1 MIKKKLNIF
10 TIVLPASS
18 NQILKKINSNAK
30 GVVFVVDKK
39 NKLIGSISDGDIRRA
54 ILKNKLTK
62 NISDKSSIIN
72 KKTIF
77 LKSNSSIETIF
88 KSFSNKKKKVRCI
101 PLVNNFN
108 QIVDISFADRIKS
121 YPIAEPQI
129 GNSEITNVLS
139 ALNSGWISSRGQFIS
154 QFERS
159 FSAYLGG
166 GHAVAVSSGTS
177 ALQAGILALG
187 LGKGDEILVPNFTF
201 AASINSI
208 INAGCKPIL
217 VDVEKDTWTIDI
229 KKIEKKITKRT
240 KAIMPVHIY
249 GQPCRIDEI
258 KKISKKN
265 KLFVIEDCAE
275 ALGAIYKKR
284 LVGLDF
290 DCSCFSFFA
299 NKTITTGEGGMV
311 VFKNKKHELQA
322 RLIINHGMSLNR
334 KYYHEI
340 VGNNFRM
347 TNIQAAIGLAQMKK
361 IKKFILDRKKIAT
374 QYNTLIK
381 NIKNIELLPSNK
393 WSQNS
398 YWLYT
403 LLLKNISK
411 QQIDF
416 LINKL
421 INRGIE
427 CRPGFGSLNQMTP
440 YKKYSKGNYEVSN
453 LLSSQA
459 ISLPSTNLS
468 KLDVEYVVKIFKQEF
483 EKIIS

>member
-1 MIKKKLNIF
+1 MIKNKLNIF
-10 TIVLPASS
+10 TIILPASS
-18 NQILKKINSNAK
+18 NQILKKINNNAK
-30 GVVFVVDKK
+30 GVIFVVDKK

-54 ILKNKLTK
+54 ILKKKLTK
-62 NISDKSSIIN
+62 NISIKSSIVNRRI
-72 KKTIF
+72 IS
-77 LKSNSSIETIF
+77 LKSNSNIENIF
-88 KSFSNKKKKVRCI
+88 KSFSNKKKLVKCI
-101 PLVNNFN
+101 PLVNNLN
-108 QIVDISFADRIKS
+108 EIVDISFADRIKP

-129 GNSEITNVLS
+129 GNSEITNVLR
-139 ALNSGWISSRGQFIS
+139 ALKSGWISSRGYFIS
-154 QFERS
+154 QFEKS
-159 FSAYLGG
+159 FSTYLGG
-166 GHAVAVSSGTS
+166 GYAVAVSNGTS
-177 ALQAGILALG
+177 ALQAGIMALG

-217 VDVEKDTWTIDI
+217 VDVDRDTWTIDVNQ
-229 KKIEKKITKRT
+229 IENKITKRT

-258 KKISKKN
+258 KKISQKK

-275 ALGAIYKKR
+275 AIGAIYKKR

-299 NKTITTGEGGMV
+299 NKTITTGEGGMA
-311 VFKNKKHELQA
+311 VFKNKKHEVQA
-322 RLIINHGMSLNR
+322 RLIINHGMSLDR

-347 TNIQAAIGLAQMKK
+347 TNIQAAIGLAQIKK
-361 IKKFILDRKKIAT
+361 IKKFISNRKKIAT
-374 QYNTLIK
+374 QYNKLIK
-381 NIKNIELLPSNK
+381 SIKNVEFLPSNK

-403 LLLKNISK
+403 LLLKNTSK
-411 QQIDF
+411 QKIDL
-416 LINKL
+416 LINNL

-427 CRPGFGSLNQMTP
+427 CRPGFGSLNQMKP
-440 YKKYSKGNYEVSN
+440 YRKYANGNYKISN
-453 LLSSQA
+453 LLSSQT

-468 KLDVEYVVKIFKQEF
+468 KMDIEYVVEIFKQELS
-483 EKIIS
+483 KIIS